1 MEYFKEWIMRI
12 CTTVFF
18 ITAVEM
24 ILPNN
29 SIKKY
34 GKFALGLILVTVI
47 IDPFIKIFDNNFELE
62 KYVSQASTYMS
73 SSSENNFSEYKKE
86 SIEKSSNLFA
96 QNLSKIGKEELDRV
110 IPDYSFE
117 VEIEVEYDEESS
129 EFIIQN
135 TKVLVSNAGIKT
147 IKKITIGDSQE
158 VSNNNEVSGEVQM
171 KAKDTLSQLLNIS
184 PDKIKIY
191 KE

>member
-34 GKFALGLILVTVI
+34 GKFTLGLILVTVI
-47 IDPFIKIFDNNFELE
+47 IDPFIKVFDNNFELE

-86 SIEKSSNLFA
+86 SIEKSSDLFA

-110 IPDYSFE
+110 MPDYSFE

>member
-1 MEYFKEWIMRI
+1 MRI

-24 ILPNN
+24 ILPKN

-47 IDPFIKIFDNNFELE
+47 IDPFIKVFDNNFNLE
-62 KYVSQASTYMS
+62 RYVAQASSYMT
-73 SSSENNFSEYKKE
+73 SSENKDFSDYKKE
-86 SIEKSSNLFA
+86 SIEKSSRVFA
-96 QNLSKIGKEELDRV
+96 ENLSKIGQGELER
-110 IPDYSFE
+110 IMPECSFQ
-117 VEIEVEYDEESS
+117 VDVEVEYNEEST
-129 EFIIQN
+129 EFIIQR
-135 TKVLVSNAGIKT
+135 TKVLVSSSGIKQ
-147 IKKITIGDSQE
+147 IKKITIGNSQE
-158 VSNNNEVSGEVQM
+158 VSNNNEVSGEVQV
-171 KAKDTLSQLLNIS
+171 KVKDTLSQLLNIS